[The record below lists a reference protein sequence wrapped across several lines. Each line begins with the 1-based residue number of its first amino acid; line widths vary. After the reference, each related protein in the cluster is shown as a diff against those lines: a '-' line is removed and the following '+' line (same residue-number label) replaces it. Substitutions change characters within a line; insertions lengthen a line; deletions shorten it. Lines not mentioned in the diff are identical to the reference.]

1 MFWHLKRR
9 SQVARRLSDRAAAKT
24 IHRYALLIMAVS
36 AACAVPDRQ
45 PAAAEPATTPNP
57 NRTVSIN
64 YVYPSNLGFGSYS
77 LSGLTVNVYSLPL
90 STTFP
95 LAGESGWA
103 LKVSAPIQVGIYQFR
118 ATDTD
123 GTKISLDQQS
133 LALVPGA
140 ELQIPLGD
148 RIVVKP
154 FASGGVGHAFGVKSG
169 VADAYI
175 YSAGARAVTGFD
187 LGAYRLTLGSALLV
201 AGDTPIGPGKS
212 ETYSAVQAGIEI
224 RRPLGFAIG
233 PLRPDLGLYA
243 AYYYYPKPLEFTR
256 FLENPL
262 RVSNQGE
269 VGFSIGSAKPFE
281 MLWFQ
286 NPRIG
291 LGYVFGNGLTVY
303 HVNFGFPF

>member
-1 MFWHLKRR
+1 MVLFAA
-9 SQVARRLSDRAAAKT
+9 VAAVCALSDRQNAAA
-24 IHRYALLIMAVS
+24 
-36 AACAVPDRQ
+36 Q
-45 PAAAEPATTPNP
+45 PAASPNQ
-57 NRTVSIN
+57 NRTVNLN
-64 YVYPSNLGFGSYS
+64 YVYSSNLGFGGYS
-77 LSGLTVNVYSLPL
+77 LGGLNAAVYSLPL

-95 LAGESGWA
+95 LTGDRGWA
-103 LKVSAPIQVGIYQFR
+103 LKISAPIQVGIYRFR

-123 GTKISLDQQS
+123 GTRVSLDQQS

-140 ELQIPLGD
+140 ELQIPLGE
-148 RIVVKP
+148 RVVVKP

-175 YSAGARAVTGFD
+175 YTAGVRAVTGFD
-187 LGAYRLTLGSALLV
+187 LGGAYRLTLGSALLV
-201 AGDTPIGPGKS
+201 AGDQPIGPGKS

-224 RRPLGFAIG
+224 RRPLGFTIG
-233 PLRPDLGLYA
+233 ALHPDLGLYA
-243 AYYYYPKPLEFTR
+243 AYYYYPKPLEFSR
-256 FLENPL
+256 FLHDPL

-291 LGYVFGNGLTVY
+291 MGYVFGNGLTVY